1 MKEEIKQAKTVAE
14 TMVEQLDR
22 ISSALTE
29 LRNKGLPESLILAY
43 VQKKTKLSQ
52 RDILTVFDALKDL
65 NKELKKQ

>member
-1 MKEEIKQAKTVAE
+1 MEKEIKAKTVAE
-14 TMVEQLDR
+14 TMVEQLDK

-43 VQKKTKLSQ
+43 VQKRTKLSQ
-52 RDILTVFDALKDL
+52 RDILMVFDALKDL

>member
-1 MKEEIKQAKTVAE
+1 MQEKETKPKTVAE
-14 TMVEQLDR
+14 TMVEQLDK
-22 ISSALTE
+22 ISAALTE

-52 RDILTVFDALKDL
+52 RDILLVFDALKDL

>member
-1 MKEEIKQAKTVAE
+1 MEKEIKAKTVAE
-14 TMVEQLDR
+14 TMVEQLDK

-52 RDILTVFDALKDL
+52 RDILVVFDALKEL
-65 NKELKKQ
+65 NRELKKQ